1 MSRTD
6 DIINVAAHRLSTG
19 SIEEAIMSHPLVA
32 ECCVIG
38 MPDAL
43 KGHVPFAFVHLN
55 SATLAPAAN
64 ILFPEV
70 NHLVREQ
77 VGPIASMGGLIEGS
91 RIIPKTRS
99 GKTLRRVVRE
109 LVEKACNGDFEGDVN
124 IPPTIEDVEVV
135 KRSRLAVRNYFLSKK
150 EKAVL

>member
-55 SATLAPAAN
+55 SATVAPTAN
-64 ILFPEV
+64 VLFSEV
-70 NHLVREQ
+70 NRLVREQ
-77 VGPIASMGGLIEGS
+77 IGPIASLGGLIEGD

-109 LVEKACNGDFEGDVN
+109 LVEQACNGEFEKDVN
-124 IPPTIEDVEVV
+124 IPPTIEDAEVV
-135 KRSRLAVRNYFLSKK
+135 QRSKLAVRSYFLNKQ
-150 EKAVL
+150 KARL